1 MSNFSKII
9 LDNISKV
16 FIGKENEILDIIKG
30 ILAEGHILIEDVP
43 GVGKTTLVKAI
54 ASTMDLS
61 CNRIQFTTDLMPS
74 DILGVSFYNPR
85 DMEFQYKKG
94 PIFANVILADEIN
107 RSTAKTQS
115 DLLQVMEEG
124 EITEANITYKL
135 SKPFVVLATEN
146 PVEQQGV
153 YNLPEAQLDR
163 FILKVHLG
171 YPETDDEIK
180 ILQGKNMGVS
190 VEDIKPVVSKEEVI
204 EMQNK
209 LKDVHVSP
217 EIQKYIIRIVQS
229 TRNSEKVILGVQEVL

>member
-30 ILAEGHILIEDVP
+30 ILA
-43 GVGKTTLVKAI
+43 
-54 ASTMDLS
+54 
-61 CNRIQFTTDLMPS
+61 
-74 DILGVSFYNPR
+74 
-85 DMEFQYKKG
+85 
-94 PIFANVILADEIN
+94 NVILADEIN

-115 DLLQVMEEG
+115 ALLQVMEEG

-135 SKPFVVLATEN
+135 SKPVVVLATEN

-163 FILKVHLG
+163 FIIKVHLG

-229 TRNSEKVILGVQEVL
+229 TRNSEKVILGVSTRGAIALMKIAQAEAVLDDRDYVIPEDVKKNAK